1 MAARLALPTPS
12 IAICEPAI
20 SIRELEASDRR
31 AVAFTFGH
39 LGERSRYQRYLSP
52 KPFLS
57 ARDMSRLLDV
67 DHWHHDALIA
77 YSPPP
82 RTPIG
87 IARYVRLD
95 EFDAA
100 ELAIEV
106 VDGWQRRGVGT
117 ALLAALQQRAL
128 RAGIRHFSVSLLRD
142 NAGARALAAQLGRP
156 EAATAAGSL
165 VELRVRPQ
173 PDEAADS
180 ATAQHARNKLRSHHP
195 LWGDSRPIRIAKR
208 RRTAGASHPRRGWDE
223 ATGTLERRRT
233 RPGPRTPPTRHRPRH
248 RRLRRR
254 PRPALAPARAR

>member
-142 NAGARALAAQLGRP
+142 NTGARALAAQLGRP

-165 VELRVRPQ
+165 VELRLFDLE
-173 PDEAADS
+173 PDGPERRRRHGS
-180 ATAQHARNKLRSHHP
+180 ASRDKLRSHHP
-195 LWGDSRPIRIAKR
+195 LCGDSRAIRSAS
-208 RRTAGASHPRRGWDE
+208 TAHSGASHPRRG
-223 ATGTLERRRT
+223 
-233 RPGPRTPPTRHRPRH
+233 
-248 RRLRRR
+248 
-254 PRPALAPARAR
+254 

>member
-165 VELRVRPQ
+165 VELRFDLTSP
-173 PDEAADS
+173 AAVVC
-180 ATAQHARNKLRSHHP
+180 TARQSPPNSKALA
-195 LWGDSRPIRIAKR
+195 DQ
-208 RRTAGASHPRRGWDE
+208 
-223 ATGTLERRRT
+223 
-233 RPGPRTPPTRHRPRH
+233 TPPLRILRQTVPLSEPVARDAHPGATHQAARPRQ
-248 RRLRRR
+248 
-254 PRPALAPARAR
+254 AA